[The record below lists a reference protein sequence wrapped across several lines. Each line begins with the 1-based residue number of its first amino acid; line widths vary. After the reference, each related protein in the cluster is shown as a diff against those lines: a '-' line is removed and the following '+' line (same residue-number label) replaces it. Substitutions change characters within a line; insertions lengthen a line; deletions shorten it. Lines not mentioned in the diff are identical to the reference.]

1 VPGKRKK
8 LTRPPFFFDKVSP
21 IGGPAISIEEVR
33 SWQERYRV
41 LFDRNVAGIVM
52 TNTEGRILDCNEP
65 CARIFGFVSRDEML
79 ARTAW
84 DFYFHRAERETLI
97 DRLRTQEYCPAEEV
111 CLRRRDGVPVWVLA
125 TRTVASF
132 AHGLPDLLQSTFI
145 DITAQKGAQ
154 RLRDTKALESADS
167 MPDGTSA
174 RMADLSQRLG
184 TLLRRVGKTLQPS
197 NLSRIDRA
205 EIQECSL
212 ALEHMKMLIS
222 ELEIVRLLRE

>member
-1 VPGKRKK
+1 M
-8 LTRPPFFFDKVSP
+8 
-21 IGGPAISIEEVR
+21 R

-84 DFYFHRAERETLI
+84 DFYFHRAEREALI

-111 CLRRRDGVPVWVLA
+111 CLRGRDGVPVWVLT
-125 TRTVASF
+125 TRTVARF

-145 DITAQKGAQ
+145 DITAQRGAQ
-154 RLRDTKALESADS
+154 RRRDTKALENALESADR
-167 MPDGTSA
+167 MPDGASA

-197 NLSRIDRA
+197 NLSRIDRS

-212 ALEHMKMLIS
+212 ALEQMKMLIS

>member
-1 VPGKRKK
+1 
-8 LTRPPFFFDKVSP
+8 
-21 IGGPAISIEEVR
+21 
-33 SWQERYRV
+33 
-41 LFDRNVAGIVM
+41 
-52 TNTEGRILDCNEP
+52 
-65 CARIFGFVSRDEML
+65 
-79 ARTAW
+79 
-84 DFYFHRAERETLI
+84 
-97 DRLRTQEYCPAEEV
+97 
-111 CLRRRDGVPVWVLA
+111 VPVWVLA

-212 ALEHMKMLIS
+212 ALEQMKMLIS